1 MDTKANYDYQDQ
13 RDIFKL
19 LFQAGRNPNDISTF
33 KWAVQTVNL
42 GAIREVAKYM
52 EKEPAID
59 EIDERKR
66 TVKHR
71 RARIQWIRNQ
81 WTRNQWA
88 RNQWARNQTATAE
101 NQTQQILNEIR
112 NGRADRKNILG
123 KKNISR
129 V

>member
-19 LFQAGRNPNDISTF
+19 LFQAGRNPNDNSTF

-71 RARIQWIRNQ
+71 RARIQW
-81 WTRNQWA
+81 TRNQWA

-112 NGRADRKNILG
+112 NGRADRKKILG